1 MTSDAIDDLELES
14 VGASRNDRI
23 SNSGAQFELPETGG
37 KAVKSLF
44 GPRNRK
50 RVIYAIGAGVA
61 LSAVAGLSVY
71 RTMNDEKPVVGSG
84 TATGGVTRTS
94 KNGQPSE
101 LSKEEAQRFNNEQ
114 LKIEQQKDPSAHPI
128 AIVEERTDDH
138 FPRAREFKN
147 PEKLTEAGT
156 TTAETAGAHSDNS
169 TSTRKQ
175 PVYSAEM
182 KSLVTDLLNAEK
194 ASPQYRSVSWSYS
207 EPQSSGARQTT
218 SNYSNNEYQTSN
230 SKVAD
235 GELPDQCTNP
245 IIRAG
250 RQYLARATTAANS
263 DIGGEVFVEILN
275 GPLRMHRMIGGFEK
289 KEDWL
294 RVEFKSLVG
303 KSDPRPVKA
312 IGLDLETSLN
322 AVAGDVDNHTLYRY
336 GWWGVGA
343 AMKAVGKAAQS
354 NTSTETVFVGDNVVQ
369 NTTKDSAR
377 ELKMLIG
384 SLGESMGD
392 VFTSRINRPS
402 TISLKVNDQM
412 GIVFMTDVCG
422 DK

>member
-1 MTSDAIDDLELES
+1 MTNEAIDDLDLES
-14 VGASRNDRI
+14 IGASRNDRI
-23 SNSGAQFELPETGG
+23 SNNGTQFELPETGG
-37 KAVKSLF
+37 KAVKSIF
-44 GPRNRK
+44 NPRNKK
-50 RVIYAIGAGVA
+50 RAVVAIGVVSSLA
-61 LSAVAGLSVY
+61 AVAAFSVY
-71 RTMNDEKPVVGSG
+71 RTVTEEKPVIGSG
-84 TATGGVTRTS
+84 TATGGITRTV

-101 LSKEEAQRFNNEQ
+101 LSKQEADRFNNEQ
-114 LKIEQQKDPSAHPI
+114 LLIEQQTDPSAHPI
-128 AIVEERTDDH
+128 AVVEERTDDH
-138 FPRAREFKN
+138 FPRARSLKN
-147 PEKLTEAGT
+147 PEKLSESGA
-156 TTAETAGAHSDNS
+156 TTAETDGHQNS
-169 TSTRKQ
+169 NRATSSKQ
-175 PVYSAEM
+175 AVYSQDM
-182 KSLVTDLLNAEK
+182 KTLVTELMNAEK
-194 ASPQYRSVSWSYS
+194 ATPQYRSVSWSYAA
-207 EPQSSGARQTT
+207 PQSSGARQTV
-218 SNYSNNEYQTSN
+218 SNYSNNGSPGTS
-230 SKVAD
+230 SKVVD
-235 GELPDQCTNP
+235 GELPDQCANP

-250 RQYLARATTAANS
+250 RQYLARAITAANS

-275 GPLRMHRMIGGFEK
+275 GPLRLHRMIGAFEK

-303 KSDPRPVKA
+303 KSDPRAVKA

-336 GWWGVGA
+336 GWWGIGA

-354 NTSTETVFVGDNVVQ
+354 NTNTETVFVGDNVVQ

-377 ELKMLIG
+377 ELKMMIG

-392 VFTSRINRPS
+392 VFTNRINRPS

>member
-14 VGASRNDRI
+14 VGASRSDRI
-23 SNSGAQFELPETGG
+23 SSSSAQFELPETGG

-44 GPRNRK
+44 SPRNRK
-50 RVIYAIGAGVA
+50 RAIFGIGAAVSIA
-61 LSAVAGLSVY
+61 AVAGLSVY
-71 RTMNDEKPVVGSG
+71 RTLNDEKPVVGSG
-84 TATGGVTRTS
+84 SATGGITRTT

-101 LSKEEAQRFNNEQ
+101 LSKEEAQRFNTEQ
-114 LKIEQQKDPSAHPI
+114 LIVEQQTDPSAHPI
-128 AIVEERTDDH
+128 AVVEDRTDEH
-138 FPRAREFKN
+138 FPRASNFKS
-147 PEKLTEAGT
+147 PDRLTEAGT
-156 TTAETAGAHSDNS
+156 TTADTDVPRGENHTA
-169 TSTRKQ
+169 TPKQ
-175 PVYSAEM
+175 AVYSQEM
-182 KSLVTDLLNAEK
+182 KSLVAELLNAEK
-194 ASPQYRSVSWSYS
+194 AQLQYRNVSWSYS
-207 EPQSSGARQTT
+207 EPQSSGGRQTT
-218 SNYSNNEYQTSN
+218 SEYSNKVNSASN
-230 SKVAD
+230 SKLVD
-235 GELPDQCTNP
+235 GELPDQCANP

-250 RQYLARATTAANS
+250 RQYMARATTAANS
-263 DIGGEVFVEILN
+263 DIGGEVIVEILN
-275 GPLRMHRMIGGFEK
+275 GPLREHRMIGGFDK

-294 RVEFKSLVG
+294 RVDFKSLVG

-354 NTSTETVFVGDNVVQ
+354 NTNTETVYVGDSVVQ
-369 NTTKDSAR
+369 NTTRDSAR

>member
-1 MTSDAIDDLELES
+1 MTSVGIDDLELES

-23 SNSGAQFELPETGG
+23 SDNGAQFELPETGG
-37 KAVKSLF
+37 KAVRSLF
-44 GPRNRK
+44 NPRNKK
-50 RVIYAIGAGVA
+50 RAIIGIGAVA
-61 LSAVAGLSVY
+61 ALTAVAGLSVY
-71 RTMNDEKPVVGSG
+71 RTVNEEKPVVGSG
-84 TATGGVTRTS
+84 TATGGFTRTT

-101 LSKEEAQRFNNEQ
+101 LSKQEADRFNNEQ

-128 AIVEERTDDH
+128 AVVEDRTDDH
-138 FPRAREFKN
+138 FPRARSFKN
-147 PEKLTEAGT
+147 PEKLSESGA
-156 TTAETAGAHSDNS
+156 TTAETDTQHPENR
-169 TSTRKQ
+169 TSAPKKA
-175 PVYSAEM
+175 VYSPEM
-182 KSLVTDLLNAEK
+182 KALVTELLNAEK
-194 ASPQYRSVSWSYS
+194 ATPQYRSVNWSYS
-207 EPQSSGARQTT
+207 SPQSSGARQTT
-218 SNYSNNEYQTSN
+218 GNYSNNGSPGSED
-230 SKVAD
+230 KVVD
-235 GELPDQCTNP
+235 GELPDQCSNP

-250 RQYLARATTAANS
+250 RQYLARAVTAANS
-263 DIGGEVFVEILN
+263 DVGGEVFVEILN
-275 GPLRMHRMIGGFEK
+275 GPLRDHRMIGGFEK
-289 KEDWL
+289 KEEWL

-303 KSDPRPVKA
+303 KSDPRPINA

-354 NTSTETVFVGDNVVQ
+354 NTNTETVYVGDSVVQ

-412 GIVFMTDVCG
+412 GIVFMKDVCG